1 MSKINELKKQNPQFN
16 IDNIEIIHN
25 LFGNKSKYTE
35 LSINLIKDKLTSE
48 SNFEE
53 NIMEELIN
61 EYEVDEGF
69 LKGKTN
75 YEIRSIFKLITEFGI
90 FSIFFFMFLLNTR

>member
-48 SNFEE
+48 SSDIISNTF
-53 NIMEELIN
+53 N
-61 EYEVDEGF
+61 
-69 LKGKTN
+69 
-75 YEIRSIFKLITEFGI
+75 RSNPSQKIFKLNKFTII
-90 FSIFFFMFLLNTR
+90 F

>member
-35 LSINLIKDKLTSE
+35 LSINLIKDKLKYKEFSKI
-48 SNFEE
+48 F
-53 NIMEELIN
+53 IN
-61 EYEVDEGF
+61 V
-69 LKGKTN
+69 LQ
-75 YEIRSIFKLITEFGI
+75 L
-90 FSIFFFMFLLNTR
+90 